1 MTFISL
7 FSDKH
12 GFAATDQ
19 RVFKAEELQPLLQ
32 ITDLVSQ
39 LTERLAAQR
48 TIEEKACSDA
58 MQQGH
63 AKGIEN
69 GQAEARLQFAES
81 LKVLHDN
88 QRIALQE
95 MQDNCAELAVEIV
108 RKIAGQVKSD
118 EWLLAQARQAA
129 LTLIDQPTV
138 KLRVHSGQAE
148 AIKARLDNLEIS
160 SREIIDQVIG
170 DDAVPEDACILETG
184 HGQVQVDLD
193 TQLSS
198 VLALFTTDESQAR
211 AHD

>member
-12 GFAATDQ
+12 GFTATDQ
-19 RVFKAEELQPLLQ
+19 RVFTAEELQPLLQ
-32 ITDLVSQ
+32 VADLVAQ
-39 LTERLAAQR
+39 LNERLAAQR
-48 TIEEKACSDA
+48 AIEEKAGSYA

-63 AKGIEN
+63 AAGMAKGLVE
-69 GQAEARLQFAES
+69 GRLQFAES
-81 LKVLHDN
+81 LKVVHDN

-95 MQDNCAELAVEIV
+95 MQDSCAELAVDIV
-108 RKIAGQVKSD
+108 RKIAGQVQSD

-148 AIKARLDNLEIS
+148 AIKARLDKLARSGN
-160 SREIIDQVIG
+160 EIIDQVIG

-184 HGQVQVDLD
+184 HGEVQVDLE
-193 TQLSS
+193 TQLDS
-198 VLALFTTDESQAR
+198 VLALFTTDESQGLT
-211 AHD
+211 HG